1 MTWSCQESPGA
12 SGSRSA
18 ISDSVSTVVSRRVM
32 RTSSMSFGN
41 GTARN
46 VASSASMAMGAHSPY
61 SVLLFNREPRRKTE
75 AVWAELVLS
84 EGRDLHVQV
93 RPQREA
99 GDRLMQEG
107 GQQRPNLIGE
117 ADAFGGS
124 GAWGQSAAHPD
135 GALVQVRQEFGT
147 HQAAGQQV
155 TRRCHGAEGRCHN
168 QPAAAHGPS
177 HGRFVAGGQERH
189 QRVAPLFHA

>member
-99 GDRLMQEG
+99 GDRLMQ
-107 GQQRPNLIGE
+107 L
-117 ADAFGGS
+117 GS
-124 GAWGQSAAHPD
+124 VGDRPD
-135 GALVQVRQEFGT
+135 GAVRET
-147 HQAAGQQV
+147 SRN
-155 TRRCHGAEGRCHN
+155 T
-168 QPAAAHGPS
+168 PDGPQD
-177 HGRFVAGGQERH
+177 ALGGQ
-189 QRVAPLFHA
+189 LFTAHSFRGDQLRAFLTRQLRR